1 MASTGALNA
10 PPKRT
15 AFGDVSNTA
24 RTRVGDPIGKP
35 TNKEPSKTRAKPVT
49 KAVNTRGTRLGDK
62 ENLKGG
68 VKENRA
74 KATVASKGTNF
85 GSKSQPGAPVQAA
98 KPGPRAGMPVSQH
111 AGTSLAQPPLRN
123 GASKKAVNIFQDPQ
137 EEIVGIRPEV
147 ASLVDDIAIL
157 VEKQVKNP
165 RQYKSQP
172 SLRSEHQ
179 GHRQQAKFLAQ
190 PTNVTEVE
198 EEDDIDDNVT
208 EAAYEDA
215 VEQLPQGAG
224 NALRGT
230 LADMEQAN
238 YRSLYRDEED
248 AAVQSKA
255 LPDLPVAAEL
265 EEYWDDEEEQELYDE
280 QGYTTAH
287 SYRSHGDNTTSGTTT
302 LLAPH
307 ASVDDEEELDM
318 AKAYVVDHQTEEE
331 IEEEAWDVSM
341 VAEYGDEIFTYMR
354 DLEVCFIFAICPGA
368 FRRSSLYFC

>member
-35 TNKEPSKTRAKPVT
+35 ANKEPSKTRAKPVA

-62 ENLKGG
+62 ENMKGG
-68 VKENRA
+68 VKESWA

-98 KPGPRAGMPVSQH
+98 KPGPRVGMPVPQH
-111 AGTSLAQPPLRN
+111 GGTSLAQPPLRN
-123 GASKKAVNIFQDPQ
+123 GASKKVVNIFQDP
-137 EEIVGIRPEV
+137 EEKLANIRPEV
-147 ASLVDDIAIL
+147 ASLVDDIAVL
-157 VEKQVKNP
+157 VEEQVKNP

-179 GHRQQAKFLAQ
+179 GHRQQAS
-190 PTNVTEVE
+190 NVTDVE

-230 LADMEQAN
+230 LAEVEQAN
-238 YRSLYRDEED
+238 YRILYRDEED
-248 AAVQSKA
+248 AVVQSKA
-255 LPDLPVAAEL
+255 LPELPVAAEL
-265 EEYWDDEEEQELYDE
+265 EEYWDDEEEQELCDE

-287 SYRSHGDNTTSGTTT
+287 SYRSHGDNTISGTTT

-307 ASVDDEEELDM
+307 ATVDDEEELDM

-354 DLEVCFIFAICPGA
+354 DLEVCSFFPICPRPLG
-368 FRRSSLYFC
+368 LGPCNLVN